1 MDTYEPYADLR
12 LASGA
17 ARGAVTLIGTA
28 SWQIPIWLQVFFP
41 ALIFLFAWFIP
52 ESPRWLYVH
61 NKREKSLAV
70 LTKWHGKG
78 NPESPWVKLQTSEYE
93 EFLNT
98 NGADKRFWDFSALYR
113 GRSNRYRLACNG
125 VFSAAGQLAGNNA
138 FSYYLPAVLTL
149 LGIASG
155 T

>member
-1 MDTYEPYADLR
+1 
-12 LASGA
+12 
-17 ARGAVTLIGTA
+17 
-28 SWQIPIWLQVFFP
+28 
-41 ALIFLFAWFIP
+41 
-52 ESPRWLYVH
+52 
-61 NKREKSLAV
+61 
-70 LTKWHGKG
+70 
-78 NPESPWVKLQTSEYE
+78 VKLQTSEYE